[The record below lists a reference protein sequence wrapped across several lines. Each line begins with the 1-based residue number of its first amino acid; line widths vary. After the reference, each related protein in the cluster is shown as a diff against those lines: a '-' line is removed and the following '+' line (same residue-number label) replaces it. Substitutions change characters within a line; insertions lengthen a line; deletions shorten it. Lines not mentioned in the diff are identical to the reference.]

1 MIAIT
6 LEFKKFPGN
15 NGTEYTFKNH
25 MKWLWIYSVI
35 ESLPS
40 IYDEVL
46 SSISSTGAGGRKHK
60 NNHCKLQCSICHNV
74 T

>member
-6 LEFKKFPGN
+6 LEFKKFSGN
-15 NGTEYTFKNH
+15 NGTEYIFKNH

-35 ESLPS
+35 ESLS
-40 IYDEVL
+40 RLYEVL
-46 SSISSTGAGGRKHK
+46 GSISSTGGEKK
-60 NNHCKLQCSICHNV
+60 